1 MNHRYTLALI
11 AAAIGGL
18 CAMIGKYI
26 TALFSSSS
34 DDRINLRETL
44 LKRMNQLEKQ
54 INHLEERQIKIKKE
68 QEKWVYRYW
77 SLYRWTI
84 KYCLVNQSD
93 QMPPNFHEMETEEI
107 KQAIHNMYTGGDLP
121 DINP

>member
-18 CAMIGKYI
+18 FAMIGKYI
-26 TALFSSSS
+26 TALFSTSSNDQIS
-34 DDRINLRETL
+34 LRETL
-44 LKRMNQLEKQ
+44 IKRMNQLEKK
-54 INHLEERQIKIKKE
+54 INHLEDRQAKIKKE

-84 KYCLVNQSD
+84 KYCLINKSD
-93 QMPPNFHEMETEEI
+93 QMPPNFHEMETQEI
-107 KQAIHNMYTGGDLP
+107 KQVIQNMYNNSDLP
-121 DINP
+121 DL